1 MNKYVKPIIE
11 VLSFDEEEILTT
23 SAAKTSGYDAAKAV
37 TAMMGDDAGYDTGSN
52 TNVSITS
59 VKVTSLG
66 LAD

>member
-11 VLSFDEEEILTT
+11 VLSFDEEEILIA
-23 SAAKTSGYDAAKAV
+23 SGGYDAAKAV
-37 TAMMGDDAGYDTGSN
+37 TAMMGDDAGYNTGSN
-52 TNVSITS
+52 KNVSITS

>member
-11 VLSFDEEEILTT
+11 VLSFDEEEILTA
-23 SAAKTSGYDAAKAV
+23 SGGYDAAKAV
-37 TAMMGDDAGYDTGSN
+37 TAMMGDGAGYNTGSN
-52 TNVSITS
+52 KNVSITS